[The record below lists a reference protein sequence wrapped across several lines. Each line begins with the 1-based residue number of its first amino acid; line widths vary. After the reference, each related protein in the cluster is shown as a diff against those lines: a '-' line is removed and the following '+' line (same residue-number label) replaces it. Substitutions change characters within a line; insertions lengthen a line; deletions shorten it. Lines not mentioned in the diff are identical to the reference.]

1 MCEKDIFTPEQSE
14 ETQLVKVHPSIFVLL
29 LEKGCH
35 PNFPLASLLSLLLER
50 LFCCT
55 RIKLLVPHF
64 PIGKGGVPKMQKT
77 RACES
82 PGFLISLYLSD

>member
-1 MCEKDIFTPEQSE
+1 MCEKIFFTPEQSE

-50 LFCCT
+50 LF
-55 RIKLLVPHF
+55 LL
-64 PIGKGGVPKMQKT
+64 
-77 RACES
+77 
-82 PGFLISLYLSD
+82 Y